1 MTLDIEDL
9 KKRILYRCSYRGSKE
24 MDILMRTF
32 VKSIID
38 QLNNKN
44 LIELNDL
51 VNLDDENLHK
61 IKNSITMTNNE
72 QDNEII
78 NMFRKFKI

>member
-51 VNLDDENLHK
+51 VNLDDENLYK
-61 IKNSITMTNNE
+61 IKNSITIDKDI
-72 QDNEII
+72 QDNEVI
-78 NMFRKFKI
+78 NKFRNF

>member
-1 MTLDIEDL
+1 MSLDIEDL
-9 KKRILYRCSYRGSKE
+9 KRKILYRCSYRGTKE
-24 MDILMRTF
+24 MDILMRAF

-38 QLNNKN
+38 KLNNKN

-72 QDNEII
+72 QDSEII

>member
-1 MTLDIEDL
+1 MNLNKQNLTNKI
-9 KKRILYRCSYRGSKE
+9 KYRSQYRGTKE
-24 MDILMRTF
+24 MDILMRAF

-38 QLNNKN
+38 KLNNKN